1 MDKLEIRRRAQELY
15 EDDLQF
21 AIRRDDE
28 IDVAQ
33 CRARAAT
40 RLGREM
46 EGRDISGVWLGY
58 IEGIAR
64 GCERG
69 FEIDFAV
76 GQIRIGGMLRTGPL
90 RFIPADRARAKD
102 VLEWNVMRDRKLS
115 DFAAK
120 REHERPLVREALE
133 RMYAFGGDPTLIE
146 AWPDLF
152 GAQAA

>member
-15 EDDLQF
+15 EDELQF

-28 IDVAQ
+28 IDVAR

-133 RMYAFGGDPTLIE
+133 RMYAFGGHPTLIE

>member
-15 EDDLQF
+15 EDELQF

-28 IDVAQ
+28 IDVAR

>member
-1 MDKLEIRRRAQELY
+1 MDKLEIRKRAQALY
-15 EDDLQF
+15 EDELQY
-21 AIRRDDE
+21 AITRDDE
-28 IDVAQ
+28 VDLVR

-46 EGRDISGVWLGY
+46 DGQDISGVWLGY

-102 VLEWNVMRDRKLS
+102 VLEWDVMREQKLS

-120 REHERPLVREALE
+120 RDHERPLVREALE
-133 RMYAFGGDPTLIE
+133 RMYAFGGDPTLLE

-152 GAQAA
+152 GEQAA